1 MGNEKLADASPALEQ
16 EVSDFYL
23 QKYEVTNAQFRKF
36 VEATGYKTLAE
47 RNGGSY
53 VFTVPFQ
60 EDSFSIPNA
69 PWWHFVK
76 QASWKNPTGKKHLEV
91 TNDFEPATHIA
102 YEDACAYCDW
112 LDMRL
117 PTEAEWE
124 YAATLNGEVS
134 EKNIWQGN
142 FPYEN
147 KTEDRFERT
156 SPVGSF
162 LAGKLGLH
170 DMNGNVW
177 EWCADYYHADWY
189 KLAENLSIK
198 ERKNGPKKP
207 YDPYTLYDTVRVIRG
222 GSYLCADNFCTSYRP
237 FTRMRS
243 DVKMTFGHIGFRCVR
258 DK

>member
-1 MGNEKLADASPALEQ
+1 
-16 EVSDFYL
+16 
-23 QKYEVTNAQFRKF
+23 
-36 VEATGYKTLAE
+36 
-47 RNGGSY
+47 
-53 VFTVPFQ
+53 
-60 EDSFSIPNA
+60 
-69 PWWHFVK
+69 
-76 QASWKNPTGKKHLEV
+76 
-91 TNDFEPATHIA
+91 
-102 YEDACAYCDW
+102 
-112 LDMRL
+112 MRL

-189 KLAENLSIK
+189 KLAENLSIE

-207 YDPYTLYDTVRVIRG
+207 YDPYALYNTVRVIRG